1 MRMTK
6 RVASELGDLM
16 YALIRDPKT
25 RTQLRRLVKTAGGI
39 NIGPAAGTIL
49 EEEKHASADDH

>member
-1 MRMTK
+1 MTK